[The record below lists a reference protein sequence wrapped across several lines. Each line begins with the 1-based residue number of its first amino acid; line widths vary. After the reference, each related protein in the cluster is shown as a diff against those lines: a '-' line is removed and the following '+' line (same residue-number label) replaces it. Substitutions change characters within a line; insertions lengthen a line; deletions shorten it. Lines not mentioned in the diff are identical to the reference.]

1 MGLQAVEYGGSITI
15 LITSMGFLSSVCFYM
30 FICLM
35 CSMFTLV
42 AFVGF
47 LSTVCQYMDLKAV
60 EYGGSIT
67 TLFASM
73 AFLSSVCFFHV
84 LPYHLLDM

>member
-1 MGLQAVEYGGSITI
+1 MGAGI
-15 LITSMGFLSSVCFYM
+15 
-30 FICLM
+30 
-35 CSMFTLV
+35 FTLV